1 LFVFNFSFIK
11 ICLCILGTILARSF
25 ASVEHLQEVGV
36 KTLQAR
42 ALYTLISSW
51 KEAGV
56 PMEVFANAPTAPQS
70 SATTTDESDSAKV

>member
-1 LFVFNFSFIK
+1 
-11 ICLCILGTILARSF
+11 LARSF

-51 KEAGV
+51 NESGV
-56 PMEVFANAPTAPQS
+56 PIEVFANAAAVSLAS
-70 SATTTDESDSAKV
+70 STTTSDESDSLKVLVV

>member
-1 LFVFNFSFIK
+1 
-11 ICLCILGTILARSF
+11 LARSF

-51 KEAGV
+51 KKSGV
-56 PMEVFANAPTAPQS
+56 PIEVFSNTAAPSLTS
-70 SATTTDESDSAKV
+70 SATTNDKSDSLKVLVV